1 MVIQALEE
9 DDRVRLVTRTTHCLT
24 PYPDYVSL
32 IATGQLSSCLT
43 PNYSP
48 SQHNVVAPTNVCID
62 FTVGAFDGSLG
73 AGKMIQV
80 SGFFLLVSGSSL
92 VTCS

>member
-1 MVIQALEE
+1 MSDTIS
-9 DDRVRLVTRTTHCLT
+9 DNN
-24 PYPDYVSL
+24 PDYVSL

-43 PNYSP
+43 PSYSP
-48 SQHNVVAPTNVCID
+48 SQHNVVAPTDVCID

-73 AGKMIQV
+73 VGKMIKV

>member
-1 MVIQALEE
+1 
-9 DDRVRLVTRTTHCLT
+9 
-24 PYPDYVSL
+24 
-32 IATGQLSSCLT
+32 
-43 PNYSP
+43 
-48 SQHNVVAPTNVCID
+48 VVAPTDVCID